1 MIQTIATDSSRRNL
15 VLFLTMRGF
24 GAFAA
29 QMLDV
34 AVGWHVYS
42 ATGSAMSLG
51 FIGLAQFLPLLV
63 FLHWSGQAS
72 DRFDRR
78 KVAAAASLGQ
88 AAASLAIFL
97 IALFDAPIWLIYPAL
112 FALGSARAFS
122 GPANSALLPE
132 IVDKSAFSR
141 AIAMSTMVFQTATIA
156 GPALGGLLYGV
167 IGFRVFLICVAM
179 AVVAAPV
186 AMSIRWPG
194 AVKER
199 CDFEPAEKSALAGL
213 RYIRSNK
220 VVLGA
225 ISLDLFAVL
234 FGGVTALLP
243 IYARDILMVGPMGL
257 GILRAAPA
265 MGAILVGLVLTML
278 PLRRRVGPIM
288 FGCVAGYGAATVVFA
303 LSTHFALSIA
313 ALAALGACDV
323 VSMVV
328 RQTLVQLATPNDM
341 RGRVAAVN
349 FLFIGASNQL
359 GEFES
364 GFAAALLGAVGA
376 ALFGGVASLVVVVVW
391 AVLFP
396 QLRKADVL

>member
-141 AIAMSTMVFQTATIA
+141 AITSV
-156 GPALGGLLYGV
+156 
-167 IGFRVFLICVAM
+167 C
-179 AVVAAPV
+179 
-186 AMSIRWPG
+186 S
-194 AVKER
+194 
-199 CDFEPAEKSALAGL
+199 
-213 RYIRSNK
+213 
-220 VVLGA
+220 
-225 ISLDLFAVL
+225 
-234 FGGVTALLP
+234 
-243 IYARDILMVGPMGL
+243 
-257 GILRAAPA
+257 
-265 MGAILVGLVLTML
+265 
-278 PLRRRVGPIM
+278 
-288 FGCVAGYGAATVVFA
+288 
-303 LSTHFALSIA
+303 
-313 ALAALGACDV
+313 
-323 VSMVV
+323 
-328 RQTLVQLATPNDM
+328 
-341 RGRVAAVN
+341 
-349 FLFIGASNQL
+349 
-359 GEFES
+359 
-364 GFAAALLGAVGA
+364 
-376 ALFGGVASLVVVVVW
+376 
-391 AVLFP
+391 
-396 QLRKADVL
+396 